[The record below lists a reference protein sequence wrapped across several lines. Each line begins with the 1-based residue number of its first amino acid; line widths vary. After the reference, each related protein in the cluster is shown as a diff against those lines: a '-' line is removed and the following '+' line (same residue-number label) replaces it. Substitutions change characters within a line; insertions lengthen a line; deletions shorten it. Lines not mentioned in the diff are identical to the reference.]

1 VSPRGRPSRKQR
13 ERRPPAAGTA
23 PTHAEKALPDIA
35 EVRMLEV
42 PAEAA
47 GQRLDVVVARLLPE
61 LSRARAQQ
69 LIAQGLVLPQ
79 GAGARA
85 SARVAAGALIEVRLP
100 RAVPVSLAAMRIDL
114 PVLYEDAHLVVIDK
128 PAGLAVHPG
137 AGVQHPTVVHGLLH
151 QLGDLAGIGGE
162 LRPGIVH
169 RLDKDTS
176 GCLVVA
182 KTEPA
187 LRTLQAAFKA
197 RTVEKRYRALVHGA
211 PPETGKLDTLY
222 GRHPKDRKRFSS
234 RVREG
239 KRAVTHFRVLGRAGA
254 DAALLDVELFTG
266 RTHQIRAHLADAG
279 FPLLGDA
286 LYGGRKREAKLD
298 PGSPVRLAAE
308 ALGRQGLH
316 AFHLAFA
323 HPSGGARVACT
334 APLPADF
341 RAALELLG
349 IPAAEADVRK

>member
-187 LRTLQAAFKA
+187 LRALQAAFKA
-197 RTVEKRYRALVHGA
+197 REVEKRYRALVHGA

-239 KRAVTHFRVLGRAGA
+239 KRAVTHFRVLARAGA
-254 DAALLDVELFTG
+254 DAALLDVELLTG
-266 RTHQIRAHLADAG
+266 RTHQIRAHFADAG

-298 PGSPVRLAAE
+298 PSSPVRLAAE

-334 APLPADF
+334 APLPRDF
-341 RAALELLG
+341 RAALALLG
-349 IPAAEADVRK
+349 IPATEPDVRK